1 MIKCVKEWSTIIKE
15 ISKISK
21 NGFKMMIN
29 LNKRK
34 SLRNKKKFK
43 DIDKNKSKNIIDNY
57 HFLKAINLVEI

>member
-1 MIKCVKEWSTIIKE
+1 
-15 ISKISK
+15 
-21 NGFKMMIN
+21 MMIN

-57 HFLKAINLVEI
+57 NFLKAINLVEI